1 MYGHYVSDL
10 KIITTYIQIKITV
23 LSNTKD
29 RYKNGKGLS
38 EDFYDNGH
46 SAVRMI
52 FQKFIDTIQ
61 FIHFYIVLDCGD

>member
-1 MYGHYVSDL
+1 M
-10 KIITTYIQIKITV
+10 TV

-38 EDFYDNGH
+38 EEFEDIGH

-52 FQKFIDTIQ
+52 LRNFLNTIQ
-61 FIHFYIVLDCGD
+61 FIHFFNELGGED

>member
-1 MYGHYVSDL
+1 M
-10 KIITTYIQIKITV
+10 TV

-29 RYKNGKGLS
+29 RYKNEKGLS
-38 EDFYDNGH
+38 EEFEDNGH

-52 FQKFIDTIQ
+52 FQKFRSTIQ